1 MLNFNLAGF
10 MAKADE
16 LGKKGEEI
24 ARKFLRGEGYQILA
38 VNWFYDHKEI
48 DIIARKGDEIVVVEV
63 KSREGDYYEEPYEA
77 VSSRKIKNL
86 VEAAEAY
93 LLEHEIDL
101 ETRFD
106 VISIVFE
113 KSGKY
118 ELTHFPGAFTPP
130 VN

>member
-1 MLNFNLAGF
+1 

-93 LLEHEIDL
+93 LLEHAID
-101 ETRFD
+101 
-106 VISIVFE
+106 
-113 KSGKY
+113 
-118 ELTHFPGAFTPP
+118 
-130 VN
+130 